1 MGIDEYVVVLL
12 FLWLAGWRKC
22 LRVILNSVSQVF
34 MDRCVLLWM
43 YVFKKSV
50 SEVFLYF
57 ICEIPTLFFP
67 PCIETHGLTVSKN
80 IYKRIL
86 PIWRENALF
95 SLSLAGSSICQY
107 RVFRSG
113 SHCKGCQRRRLR
125 EGRIRLFLLCSRIVG
140 NKRRTERYGHFAS
153 RAQLRPPKGFSKFV
167 PRSTCSVYARIAFA
181 LLKKKRKTVTV
192 ALVGFRLRR

>member
-22 LRVILNSVSQVF
+22 LHVILNSVSQVF

-80 IYKRIL
+80 IYKRNKYC
-86 PIWRENALF
+86 PSGVKTLF
-95 SLSLAGSSICQY
+95 SHCPSLAVRFASTEFSGQVRIAKVVKGVVFVRGVYVYFCYVLELSVINAEQSATVILLHEHNLDLL
-107 RVFRSG
+107 RAFRS
-113 SHCKGCQRRRLR
+113 
-125 EGRIRLFLLCSRIVG
+125 LCRGARV
-140 NKRRTERYGHFAS
+140 
-153 RAQLRPPKGFSKFV
+153 
-167 PRSTCSVYARIAFA
+167 RSMP
-181 LLKKKRKTVTV
+181 
-192 ALVGFRLRR
+192 G